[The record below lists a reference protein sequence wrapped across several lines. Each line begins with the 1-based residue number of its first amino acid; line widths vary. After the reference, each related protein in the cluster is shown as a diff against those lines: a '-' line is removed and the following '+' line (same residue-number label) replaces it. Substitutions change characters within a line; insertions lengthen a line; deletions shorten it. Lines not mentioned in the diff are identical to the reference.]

1 MTEELA
7 IARERIRI
15 ATAVAI
21 LGVPERTVRDLA
33 LRGEIPG
40 AAKIGGRWTF
50 DLARLR
56 EYIRHREAAT
66 CQSAR
71 PQRAHSGVATSFGVV
86 RRSAD
91 RTSSGRYGQTIQ
103 RLRNAAAR
111 KTEPAP

>member
-1 MTEELA
+1 MTGTLA
-7 IARERIRI
+7 IAGERITI
-15 ATAVAI
+15 GAAVGV

-56 EYIRHREAAT
+56 EYFRRQEAAT

-71 PQRAHSGVATSFGVV
+71 PQRARSGAS
-86 RRSAD
+86 RSQAP
-91 RTSSGRYGQTIQ
+91 IP
-103 RLRNAAAR
+103 AASLASP
-111 KTEPAP
+111 KT